1 MSNTP
6 GSEWSTRKV
15 AADRGM
21 ADEYKGT
28 VDVGYEADES
38 VGQHGRESTADSH
51 NEKSP

>member
-1 MSNTP
+1 MSKDTP

-28 VDVGYEADES
+28 ALRS
-38 VGQHGRESTADSH
+38 IWW
-51 NEKSP
+51 